1 MDREIADREILSPET
16 IDDTDG
22 LRACYG
28 MPSEKVLRKCLPR
41 LDKHCRAFIAHSPFL
56 CLGTTDAEGTDV
68 SPRGD
73 APGFVQVLSD
83 SLILIPDR
91 PGNNR
96 LDSLG
101 NILARPQ
108 VGLLF
113 MIPGMDETLRVN
125 GTARITTDAKL
136 LAGST
141 VNGKRPKSGLLVE
154 VREAY
159 LHCGKAMIR
168 SRLWKDDYKIDRKSL
183 PSLGQMITDQVPDG
197 SNVAEVDAHIE
208 QAYKT
213 TLY

>member
-1 MDREIADREILSPET
+1 MDREIADRETLSAET
-16 IDDTDG
+16 IDDAGG
-22 LRACYG
+22 LRACYAE
-28 MPSEKVLRKCLPR
+28 PSERVRRKCLPR
-41 LDKHCRAFIAHSPFL
+41 LDKHCRAFIARSPFL
-56 CLGTTDAEGTDV
+56 CLGTADADGLDV

-73 APGFVQVLSD
+73 APGFVLVLSD
-83 SLILIPDR
+83 NLILVPDR

-101 NILARPQ
+101 NVLARPQ

-125 GTARITTDAKL
+125 GSARITTDASL
-136 LAGST
+136 LAASE
-141 VNGKRPKSGLLVE
+141 VNGKRPKSGLLIE

-168 SRLWKDDYKIDRKSL
+168 SKLWKDDYKIDRKTL
-183 PSLGQMITDQVPDG
+183 PTLGQMINDQVPDG
-197 SNVAEVDAHIE
+197 STVEEVDARINA
-208 QAYKT
+208 AYEK